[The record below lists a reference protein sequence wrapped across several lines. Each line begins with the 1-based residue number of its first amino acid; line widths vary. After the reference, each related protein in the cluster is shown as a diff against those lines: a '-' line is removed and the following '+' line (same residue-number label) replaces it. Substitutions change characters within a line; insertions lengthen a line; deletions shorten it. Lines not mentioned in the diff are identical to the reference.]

1 LRTLRA
7 NIRVRP
13 SLCTPRVQ
21 LADDP
26 LVAPARILARQAKNQ
41 LTDLA
46 ADWGR
51 PIRPV
56 RPAAR
61 DETAVPTQQRRRRNE
76 ELIAKSTVAITDSSP

>member
-1 LRTLRA
+1 MKTRKTRS
-7 NIRVRP
+7 RW
-13 SLCTPRVQ
+13 

-46 ADWGR
+46 ADRGPADSTR
-51 PIRPV
+51 V

-76 ELIAKSTVAITDSSP
+76 E